1 MIKSITVTNPQG
13 ESLTLELSRPEK
25 TGLII
30 TNVTGLGPVKA
41 DINCTDL
48 STSDGSVF
56 NSARLG
62 NRNIVLKLQFMPN
75 PTIEDT
81 RLLTYKYF
89 PVKKNVKLLIETD
102 RRICE
107 IEGKVEYNEPNIF
120 SKNEDTQISI
130 ICSDPFFYSAGENG
144 NNITVFYG
152 VEDNF
157 EFPFENESLKDSL
170 IEFGIVTYSTE
181 RVIRYTGDADIGV
194 VIRITFTGDVKNLS
208 IYNVRTRE
216 YFKIDTDRLKKM
228 TGSELIQGDQVTIST
243 IKGDKYMTLL
253 REGEE
258 INILNCL
265 DRNSTWLTLTHG
277 DNIIGYAAE
286 DGGSNLQFRIENRIV
301 YEGV

>member
-13 ESLTLELSRPEK
+13 ESLKLELAAPEK
-25 TGLII
+25 TGLAI
-30 TNVTGLGPVKA
+30 TSITGLGPVKA

-48 STSDGSVF
+48 ATSDGSIF

-62 NRNIVLKLQFMPN
+62 NRNIVLKLLFLEK

-89 PVKKNVKLLIETD
+89 PIRKKVKLLIETD
-102 RRICE
+102 KRICE
-107 IEGKVEYNEPNIF
+107 IEGRVESNEPNVF
-120 SKNEDTQISI
+120 SKSEDTQISI
-130 ICSDPFFYSAGENG
+130 ICPDPFFYSAGENG

-157 EFPFENESLKDSL
+157 EFPFSNESPIEDL

-181 RVIRYTGDADIGV
+181 RVIRYLGDADIGV
-194 VIRITFTGDVKNLS
+194 VIRIFFTGDVSNLT
-208 IYNVRTRE
+208 IYNVRTRD
-216 YFKIDTDRLKKM
+216 FLRIDTQRLKAM
-228 TGSELIQGDQVTIST
+228 TGSELIHGDEVTIST
-243 IKGDKYMTLL
+243 IKGDKYITLL
-253 REGEE
+253 RDGKE
-258 INILNCL
+258 INILNCM
-265 DRNSTWLTLTHG
+265 DRQSTWLTLTQG
-277 DNIIGYAAE
+277 DNIIGYTAD

>member
-13 ESLTLELSRPEK
+13 ESLKLELYHPEK
-25 TGLII
+25 SGLIVTSI
-30 TNVTGLGPVKA
+30 TGLGPVKA
-41 DINCTDL
+41 DINCTNL
-48 STSDGSVF
+48 ATSDGSIF

-62 NRNIVLKLQFMPN
+62 NRNIVMKLQFLEK
-75 PTIEDT
+75 PTIEET

-89 PVKKNVKLLIETD
+89 PIRKKVKLLFETD
-102 RRICE
+102 KRICE
-107 IEGKVEYNEPNIF
+107 IEGYVESNEPDIF
-120 SKNEDTQISI
+120 SKNETTQISI

-157 EFPFENESLKDSL
+157 EFPFSNESCSEDF

-194 VIRITFTGDVKNLS
+194 VIRIFFTGDVENLT
-208 IYNVRTRE
+208 IYNVRTRD
-216 YFKIDTDRLKKM
+216 FIRIDSERLRTL
-228 TGSELIQGDQVTIST
+228 TGSSFIQGDEVTIST
-243 IKGDKYMTLL
+243 IKGDKYIKLL
-253 REGEE
+253 REGKET
-258 INILNCL
+258 NILNCL
-265 DRNSTWLTLTHG
+265 DRNSTWLTLIHG
-277 DNIIGYAAE
+277 DNIIGYTAD

>member
-13 ESLTLELSRPEK
+13 ESLKLELAAPEK
-25 TGLII
+25 TGLAI
-30 TNVTGLGPVKA
+30 TSITGLGPVKA

-48 STSDGSVF
+48 ATSDGSIF

-62 NRNIVLKLQFMPN
+62 NRNIVLKLQYMFN
-75 PTIEDT
+75 PTIEDV

-89 PVKKNVKLLIETD
+89 PIRKKVKLLIETD
-102 RRICE
+102 NRIAE
-107 IEGKVEYNEPNIF
+107 TSGVVESNDPDIF
-120 SKNEDTQISI
+120 SKQETTQISI
-130 ICSDPFFYSAGENG
+130 VCPDPFFYSAGENG

-157 EFPFENESLKDSL
+157 EFPFSNESLTEDL

-181 RVIRYTGDADIGV
+181 RVIRYLGDADIGV
-194 VIRITFTGDVKNLS
+194 VIRIYFTGPVKNLS

-216 YFKIDTDRLKKM
+216 FFRIDTDRLKTM
-228 TGSELIQGDQVTIST
+228 TGSELIQGDEVTIST
-243 IKGDKYMTLL
+243 VKGDKYVTLL

-258 INILNCL
+258 YNILNCM
-265 DRNSTWLTLTHG
+265 DRQSTWLTLTQG
-277 DNIIGYAAE
+277 DNIIGYTAD